1 MKNSNQSD
9 INWEEKFLD
18 VANFCRGTAHNTLGK
33 DRMMTNPEFEFNFDI
48 INWLENT
55 TETSLE
61 KYRISIPQIISFQL
75 TQKQFQSVQDTL
87 NTFGDTMVG
96 KSKALRMISTINLW
110 RRPIIKESIKLS
122 TSAIV

>member
-1 MKNSNQSD
+1 MK
-9 INWEEKFLD
+9 
-18 VANFCRGTAHNTLGK
+18 
-33 DRMMTNPEFEFNFDI
+33 TNPEFEFKFDI
-48 INWLENT
+48 IEWLKNT

-61 KYRISIPQIISFQL
+61 KYRIPVPQIISFQL